1 VLRGGSSVITSG
13 QLSVSIYQAEA
24 VTDKIQP
31 RTLRLGIYT
40 QSGKLISDTHYPVV
54 LDLTSENPREREMK
68 LRFLLNQ
75 EADSANNQ
83 EVILKLE
90 EPVPG
95 TNQFQEYKQLR
106 YTIRRSFTS
115 DFDF

>member
-1 VLRGGSSVITSG
+1 
-13 QLSVSIYQAEA
+13 
-24 VTDKIQP
+24 
-31 RTLRLGIYT
+31 
-40 QSGKLISDTHYPVV
+40 LISDSHTVV
-54 LDLTSENPREREMK
+54 LDLSSENPREREMK

-83 EVILKLE
+83 DVILKLE
-90 EPVPG
+90 EPVTG

-106 YTIRRSFTS
+106 YTIKRSFTS